1 MNPSDKALPYTAAQ
15 ERLALYAKA
24 LSHPA
29 RVFILQY
36 LEQTQGCFVGMLAAK
51 LPMANSSLSQHLT
64 ALKEAQLVVAEH
76 FPPRIRYSLHPRHWN
91 EARSLFHGL
100 FAQEIAGEVA

>member
-1 MNPSDKALPYTAAQ
+1 MNLSEKASPYTASQ

-29 RVFILQY
+29 RVFILQF
-36 LEQTQGCFVGMLAAK
+36 LEQTQGCFVGMLAAE

-64 ALKEAQLVVAEH
+64 ALKEAELVVAEH
-76 FPPRIRYSLHPRHWN
+76 FPPRIRYTLHPQHWN
-91 EARSLFHGL
+91 EARSLFSSL

>member
-1 MNPSDKALPYTAAQ
+1 MNPTPNQPPYTAQQ
-15 ERLALYAKA
+15 ERLAAYAKA

-36 LEQTQGCFVGMLAAK
+36 LEQCNGCFVGSLASV

-64 ALKEAQLVVAEH
+64 ALKEVGLIEGEAM
-76 FPPRIRYSLHPRHWN
+76 PPRIRYKVHSQNWA
-91 EARSLFHGL
+91 EARSLFGSL
-100 FAQEIAGEVA
+100 FANEVVL